1 MRPATRMFDRI
12 SIKKK
17 TNWKERGREER
28 MRERESERWKKR
40 GEKGCMR
47 ECECV
52 YERVVEHDDRSVEQD

>member
-1 MRPATRMFDRI
+1 
-12 SIKKK
+12 
-17 TNWKERGREER
+17 

-52 YERVVEHDDRSVEQD
+52 CERVVEHDDRSVEQD